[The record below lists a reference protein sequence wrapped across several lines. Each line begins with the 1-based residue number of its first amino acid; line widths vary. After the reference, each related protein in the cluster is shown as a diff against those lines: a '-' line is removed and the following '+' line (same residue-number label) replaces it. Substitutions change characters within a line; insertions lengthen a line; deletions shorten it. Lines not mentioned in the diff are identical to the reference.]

1 MDDLQEVTDA
11 LFQLGVSF
19 IALGES
25 LAGKREDFV
34 MAIDHLKKAERN
46 SKQLLGI
53 LGLIILELNSADR
66 EAYRAQIYMNIGV
79 ATMNMKDPDNA
90 IQFIEYAKKIFIRGG
105 DKVQEAQ
112 AYANLA
118 VCYDQKNDTRK
129 AIEVFLNFLIAVK

>member
-1 MDDLQEVTDA
+1 MQE
-11 LFQLGVSF
+11 
-19 IALGES
+19 
-25 LAGKREDFV
+25 
-34 MAIDHLKKAERN
+34 MN
-46 SKQLLGI
+46 P
-53 LGLIILELNSADR
+53 ADR
-66 EAYRAQIYMNIGV
+66 EAYRAQIYMNIGI

-129 AIEVFLNFLIAVK
+129 AIEVRFNH